1 VDVCPSPNAHAKLAT
16 VPSGSVL
23 VLVKRHARSVQL
35 NVNVATGGW
44 FGGGGG
50 GGGGGG
56 RAATVTVCEVGVLA
70 APWLSV
76 TDNETM

>member
-1 VDVCPSPNAHAKLAT
+1 L
-16 VPSGSVL
+16 L
-23 VLVKRHARSVQL
+23 VLVKLQSRLVQL

-50 GGGGGG
+50 GGG
-56 RAATVTVCEVGVLA
+56 AETVTVCEAGALP

-76 TDNETM
+76 TAKLTV